1 MADPDDI
8 YGIDEETG
16 EPLTRRQALGETSLD
31 DTLPIGVGEETGLPV
46 RVGTGKIVDPQT
58 AGSDQVSEQGTKGDP
73 FYDPEQ
79 DLFHFIHGTVAEP
92 DWSPGEIEM
101 NPSPEENDRTSFNI
115 KEGQRAS
122 AGFRGMTDE
131 GIKESDKLFGPAR
144 ERSDAKNDALADQY
158 QADVKRLQA
167 QTEMKRALLDDYA
180 LKEQEHFDNVAE
192 IRRQQMELNIK
203 AKQAEEIAAQR
214 ARANADQYIAHY
226 NDEMAGVRQLMM
238 QSGNPLGG
246 LTAIQG
252 GAMGAALFAQGFL
265 GARYGIKVDVAGQ
278 IDRWVTQE
286 MNAHQNKIANLS
298 NAAQGQLKLYDI
310 ARQQG
315 LDDQLTRDRLK
326 GFAIDAMKA
335 NLYMESA
342 RYQSATAQNDAKVK
356 AAELDALQLD
366 NEMKMRNKLIE
377 QQMGIA
383 RDEIDAA
390 YKQGSLSIQQ
400 RNAEIDAYR
409 AANQAKQ
416 DAWLRK
422 RTDKLDDAALNA
434 PAPVEDYS
442 WTEITDPGKPH
453 LDENGNIDGYETT
466 WMLSPTALKTMPP
479 NLVSDTM
486 KDIADRQALY
496 GQGVKALGEVREYL
510 EDHPDAFKRNF
521 KGEFVL
527 NNEENREYR
536 RKVLAAFMEAR
547 HALFGAA
554 LTGTEKP
561 DFEAFYGEDYL
572 FQRGTNG
579 AKALT
584 DFESM
589 MRNKMTSTIESKP
602 GVILNPRPRIKPAD
616 VKMNITKARSKADQ
630 AGDAPVT
637 PAQRKEGEIEGFDRN
652 VPLDGKFTNPWDP
665 NATPSPTVTDRALN
679 ALGAQVVTGM
689 EHYNEV
695 IEPKAGR
702 TGKAEALDG
711 IAALQRQRDKGNQ
724 RAAQILEQLKPRF
737 YNDSTGTWEPKKKEE

>member
-1 MADPDDI
+1 MPNPDEDQEILPMTDP
-8 YGIDEETG
+8 
-16 EPLTRRQALGETSLD
+16 
-31 DTLPIGVGEETGLPV
+31 ETGLPFGV
-46 RVGTGKIVDPQT
+46 GENTGLPTTIGTGNVVDAT
-58 AGSDQVSEQGTKGDP
+58 EAGSDQVGEAGTAGDP
-73 FYDPEQ
+73 AYDPNVSDE
-79 DLFHFIHGTVAEP
+79 DFIHFLHGRVAEP
-92 DWSPGEIEM
+92 DWGDPAEIEM
-101 NPSPEENDRTSFNI
+101 NPAPEDSDKTAFSI

-122 AGFRGMTDE
+122 AGFRGVTDE
-131 GIKESDKLFGPAR
+131 GIKQSDKLFDPAR
-144 ERSDAKNDALADQY
+144 QRADEKNGALADQY
-158 QADVKRLQA
+158 GADVKRLQA

-180 LKEQEHFDNVAE
+180 KKEEEHFNNVAD
-192 IRRQQMELNIK
+192 IRRQQLELNVK
-203 AKQAEEIAAQR
+203 AKQAEEIATQR

-226 NDEMAGVRQLMM
+226 NDEMSGVRQLMM
-238 QSGNPLGG
+238 QTGNPLGG
-246 LTAIQG
+246 LTAVQG

-265 GARYGIKVDVAGQ
+265 GARYGIKVDVGSQ

-286 MNAHQNKIANLS
+286 MNAHQNKVANLS

-356 AAELDALQLD
+356 ASELDALQLD
-366 NEMKMRNKLIE
+366 NEMKMRNKLID
-377 QQMGIA
+377 QQMEIA
-383 RDEIDAA
+383 KDEIDSA
-390 YKQGSLSIQQ
+390 YKQGLISMQQ

-409 AANQAKQ
+409 AANQAKHE
-416 DAWLRK
+416 AWQRG
-422 RTDKLDDAALNA
+422 RQDKLDTA

-466 WMLSPTALKTMPP
+466 WMMSPTAIKTMPP
-479 NLVSDTM
+479 TLVSDTM
-486 KDIADRQALY
+486 KDISDRQALY
-496 GQGVKALGEVREYL
+496 GQGVKALGDVRNYL

-536 RKVLAAFMEAR
+536 RKVLSAFMEAR

-572 FQRGTNG
+572 FQRGSNG

-584 DFESM
+584 DFEVM

-602 GVILNPRPRIKPAD
+602 GVILNPRPRVKPAD
-616 VKMNITKARSKADQ
+616 VKMNITTARSKSDMAS
-630 AGDAPVT
+630 AAPVT
-637 PAQRKEGEIEGFDRN
+637 PAQRKEGEAEGFDRN
-652 VPLDGKFTNPWDP
+652 APLEGKFGNPFDP
-665 NATPSPTVTDRALN
+665 NYTPPPTVGDRAMN

-689 EHYNEV
+689 DHYGET
-695 IEPKAGR
+695 IESKAGR
-702 TGKAEALDG
+702 TGKMEADDAL
-711 IAALQRQRDKGNQ
+711 AALQRQRDKGNK
-724 RAAQILEQLKPRF
+724 RAAEILEQLKPRF
-737 YNDSTGTWEPKKKEE
+737 YNDSTGAWEPKKKE